1 MFMFPDLKFLSC
13 CKGDGIKDSEITF
26 SNDKVNAEHAIDES
40 KQLFVNIFLDEVLSA
55 RKGIEKDVWRMS
67 TGRTIGSGPRE

>member
-26 SNDKVNAEHAIDES
+26 SNDKFNAEHATDEL
-40 KQLFVNIFLDEVLSA
+40 KKNYF
-55 RKGIEKDVWRMS
+55 KY
-67 TGRTIGSGPRE
+67 PP